1 MLWRDGSG
9 SVFVLDE
16 WNFGDVFRDEE
27 QFKKWILLVSTQLI
41 FLSLNVAIFTKIIY
55 DNQGMRNVINI
66 KGAGLMWQ
74 KLQSPFFSEIGSH
87 FFQNIGGRGL
97 GTPGPTVAHPLQLFG
112 WQRYICKDT
121 VK

>member
-27 QFKKWILLVSTQLI
+27 QFKKWILFVSTQLI

-66 KGAGLMWQ
+66 KGAGLMWR

-87 FFQNIGGRGL
+87 FFQNIGGGASQCVEGRCYYKKIY
-97 GTPGPTVAHPLQLFG
+97 HEKFILFG
-112 WQRYICKDT
+112 QI
-121 VK
+121 